1 MCKPDGLRE
10 TRRVIVAGAGPAG
23 LLMASLLLARNEEAG
38 PFTYHV
44 TLVDGREDYGNYSQE
59 ELSKNHRS
67 WMLGLAD
74 HGMDA
79 IKTLPDL
86 YNNYVKGQGILTTEG
101 NIYLGKK
108 KISFPMDSSSGSD
121 SNSSPPEAFIVDRN
135 YVVAALARYA
145 KETHGDDDNFTPMY
159 LSKCQYVDYENKQVL
174 VRSNESQKEKYIPYD
189 LLIGCDGVRSTV
201 REALIKRHSNFTCE
215 TTDIFQEFKATH
227 LELPKS
233 VSASALSL
241 LPDIFPYCQG
251 IVLPET
257 GGQANIS
264 IGVPRNCYEKLA
276 EELKSSDY
284 KVVAEY
290 TKKNFKAFELQ
301 DYDDFAKQWVG
312 QRWNQTGMVHCN
324 FYHSVQ
330 TGIVIMGDAAHATS
344 PSIGMGMNTA
354 LRDAQMFDEILKES
368 KDDLTTAL
376 PAFSEARVKEG
387 NALSD
392 LAYYLYCAD
401 KTQQTIETLHMIVR
415 GTLHSKFPRLVDQH
429 PQSLIGRRGVALSD
443 VYDLAVKQGI
453 IRKHR
458 AINDKIRM
466 QHFEQSTGMVKS
478 AEKESGSVSK
488 IITIGSVLV
497 AFAAYKFLQV

>member
-1 MCKPDGLRE
+1 
-10 TRRVIVAGAGPAG
+10 
-23 LLMASLLLARNEEAG
+23 MASLLLARNEEAGG

-44 TLVDGREDYGNYSQE
+44 TLVDGREDYGSYSQE

-86 YNNYVKGQGILTTEG
+86 YNNYVRGTGNSRQEG

-108 KISFPMDSSSGSD
+108 RISYPMDSSSGSHPK
-121 SNSSPPEAFIVDRN
+121 SAPPEAFIVDRN
-135 YVVAALARYA
+135 YVVAALARYV
-145 KETHGDDDNFTPMY
+145 KETHGDDDNFTAMY

-174 VRSNESQKEKYIPYD
+174 VRSNESQKEAYIPYD

-201 REALIKRHSNFTCE
+201 REALIKRHSNFSCE

-227 LELPKS
+227 LELPKT
-233 VSASALSL
+233 VSASSLCL

-264 IGVPRNCYEKLA
+264 IGVQRNCFEKMA

-324 FYHSVQ
+324 FYHSLQ
-330 TGIVIMGDAAHATS
+330 AGIVIMGDAAHATS

-354 LRDAQMFDEILKES
+354 LGDAQIFDEILKES
-368 KDDLTTAL
+368 KDDLTAAL

-401 KTQQTIETLHMIVR
+401 KTHQTIETLHMVVR
-415 GTLHSKFPRLVDQH
+415 GVLHSKFPRLVDQH

-443 VYDLAVKQGI
+443 VYDVAVKQGI
-453 IRKHR
+453 ITKHR
-458 AINDKIRM
+458 AMNDKIRM
-466 QHFEQSTGMVKS
+466 QHFEQRTGMVKS
-478 AEKESGSVSK
+478 AGKDGNGVSK
-488 IITIGSVLV
+488 VIAIGSVLV